1 MKKGKELGVN
11 SLPNYS
17 VYSGTI
23 DNKKSK
29 SIYVNISSWGKP
41 TSDSELNY
49 EKVIRS
55 IRRKI
60 LLHTHEI
67 LRESNFKVDNTIVDL
82 DMRSS
87 GVNFNKKSFM
97 SCDIT
102 LFQKVFH
109 PINSELTMDSV
120 KNISDSIISNVLEGN
135 QYFEFTRKK

>member
-1 MKKGKELGVN
+1 MSLLKESIRKHLLMEEVIADLKSN
-11 SLPNYS
+11 I
-17 VYSGTI
+17 TI
-23 DNKKSK
+23 DFQITKHD
-29 SIYVNISSWGKP
+29 
-41 TSDSELNY
+41 T
-49 EKVIRS
+49 
-55 IRRKI
+55 
-60 LLHTHEI
+60 
-67 LRESNFKVDNTIVDL
+67 
-82 DMRSS
+82 